1 MINQPHMVFFGHPWS
16 GGLQWKL
23 DALRYRQMNTFISV
37 ARDRDTGRVYP
48 HPDDGRPVI
57 DYTPSAFDR
66 AHILAGQVA
75 IAKLCFIQGATEIWP
90 FVHGVPPFVRRRKPG
105 PNSATASAA
114 AGEEGNNNTPNPN
127 NNNKNTNSDD
137 NDEEEEDDEEKI
149 DQGVNDADFAAWLR
163 VLEKADNRPPSTG
176 FSCAHQMGTSRMSA
190 RAADGVVDP
199 RGRVWGVGGLYVAD
213 ASVFP
218 SASGVNPM
226 ITVMAIA
233 DWIARGVDREL
244 RRKGT

>member
-48 HPDDGRPVI
+48 HPEDGRPVI

-114 AGEEGNNNTPNPN
+114 AGEEGNNNTPNP
-127 NNNKNTNSDD
+127 KKTTT
-137 NDEEEEDDEEKI
+137 KI
-149 DQGVNDADFAAWLR
+149 LTATIMKKKKTTTKKKST
-163 VLEKADNRPPSTG
+163 KASTTR
-176 FSCAHQMGTSRMSA
+176 TSRRGSGSSRRPTTGRRRRASA
-190 RAADGVVDP
+190 ARTRWGRAG
-199 RGRVWGVGGLYVAD
+199 
-213 ASVFP
+213 
-218 SASGVNPM
+218 
-226 ITVMAIA
+226 
-233 DWIARGVDREL
+233 
-244 RRKGT
+244 